1 METYELLLDENTD
14 TKGVYA
20 ISLVNDP
27 AMESDF
33 IALSKDVKM
42 AVVDDEKKILMGVA
56 LIPDKLIPR
65 MGKDGAFN
73 VFFSKETVRKA
84 ALMFFK
90 NGNQSESTLEHQIDL
105 SNNTVFESWIKE
117 DDVHDKSVKFG
128 IEAPVGS
135 WLITMKIADEEVYK
149 MAKEGLING
158 FSIEGAFAD
167 MLVKSNEKKNEEE
180 QLMKEIVELIEN
192 LTK

>member
-1 METYELLLDENTD
+1 METYELLLEDGME

-20 ISLVNDP
+20 ISLVSDP

-33 IALSKDVKM
+33 VALSTDVKM

-90 NGNQSESTLEHQIDL
+90 NGNQSESTLEHSIEL
-105 SNNTVFESWIKE
+105 NNNTVFESWIKE
-117 DDVHDKSVKFG
+117 DEVHDKSVKFG
-128 IEAPVGS
+128 IQAPLGT
-135 WLITMKIADEEVYK
+135 WLITMKIDDNDVYE
-149 MAKEGLING
+149 MAKKNLING

-167 MLVKSNEKKNEEE
+167 MLVKNKDVNEEE
-180 QLMKEIVELIEN
+180 QLMKELLELIEN
-192 LTK
+192 LTE